1 MPLWLIATGLGIALP
16 MLFKKDGTPA
26 QGQGAQAQG
35 QQGQGNFFPGGV
47 TPQFPPPSS
56 YPIPFDRTIDP
67 QSAYAV
73 YQAWQTAPAH
83 TLKAFA
89 QEIFNQFPIAATAL
103 FARGLTLEQ
112 IAQAQQAHAAKMQ
125 AEAQLRAQQA
135 ATPPVAAPVQAV
147 QVQPPQAFAGGMI
160 PATQAARIVPTPSI
174 QPEGAPQVVPSV
186 GTNGAP
192 APAVAAPVAAPS
204 PVAVGVG

>member
-35 QQGQGNFFPGGV
+35 QGQGNFFPGGV

-56 YPIPFDRTIDP
+56 YPIPFNRTIDP
-67 QSAYAV
+67 QSAFAV
-73 YQAWQTAPAH
+73 YQAWQTAPAA

-89 QEIFNQFPIAATAL
+89 QEIFNQYPIAATAL
-103 FARGLTLEQ
+103 YARGLTLEQ

-135 ATPPVAAPVQAV
+135 ATPPVAAPVA
-147 QVQPPQAFAGGMI
+147 VQPPQAFAGGMI

-186 GTNGAP
+186 GTTNGTP
-192 APAVAAPVAAPS
+192 APVVAAPVAAPS

>member
-1 MPLWLIATGLGIALP
+1 
-16 MLFKKDGTPA
+16 MLFKNDKPNGQPQV
-26 QGQGAQAQG
+26 QGQGG
-35 QQGQGNFFPGGV
+35 GNFFPGG
-47 TPQFPPPSS
+47 TQPQFPPPSS

-73 YQAWQTAPAH
+73 YQAWQTAPAA

-112 IAQAQQAHAAKMQ
+112 IAQAQQAHAQKMQ
-125 AEAQLRAQQA
+125 AEAQLRTQQA
-135 ATPPVAAPVQAV
+135 AAAQAPAPAA
-147 QVQPPQAFAGGMI
+147 VQPPQAFAGGMI

-174 QPEGAPQVVPSV
+174 QPEGVVAPQVTPSL
-186 GTNGAP
+186 GTATNGAP
-192 APAVAAPVAAPS
+192 PASVVAAPVAAPA

>member
-16 MLFKKDGTPA
+16 MLFKKDGTP
-26 QGQGAQAQG
+26 QNGQPNGQA
-35 QQGQGNFFPGGV
+35 QGQGNFFPGGV
-47 TPQFPPPSS
+47 SPQFPAPSS

-73 YQAWQTAPAH
+73 YQAWQTAPAA

-112 IAQAQQAHAAKMQ
+112 IQQAQQAHAARMQ
-125 AEAQLRAQQA
+125 VAAQQA
-135 ATPPVAAPVQAV
+135 AAQQAPAPAPAPVA
-147 QVQPPQAFAGGMI
+147 VQPPQAFAGGMI

-174 QPEGAPQVVPSV
+174 QPEGAPQVPPTV
-186 GTNGAP
+186 GTTNGAP
-192 APAVAAPVAAPS
+192 VAATAAPVAAPS